1 MDEIRRLENQIKQ
14 LQKELE
20 KQNKEAAK
28 MRQRLS
34 DENLRRLKEYER
46 EMQTSLDQHDRNV
59 QMEYERLLNEY
70 QTSVSIEIQEQQ
82 LAMDV
87 EYQKLL
93 ATTQAKEREWIEKS
107 QQLENLITE
116 LKKNTQEKD
125 QVSAQESNKYMM
137 EAGMAYKDV
146 EKKPHEKFFPK
157 RIKPFHTAICEARTL
172 AKSGL
177 NEAAIAIYISTRS
190 GLNRLGFDVDEQYD
204 EWIRQYTI
212 FKNKVGLLHMQ
223 TADELAFWVN
233 MSSNSN
239 KKTDDLKDEEK
250 EVAKLQVNYW
260 TTGEYGNICKR
271 LAEFAKEISEVEK
284 TSPTEYLKKE
294 ESYDIEVIKKAIS
307 ELDEMSERYK
317 DLSILYKEK
326 YNASCERADWGEMII
341 DFFEGE
347 INLEWIEEE
356 THFKDADSDALVSM
370 DYEQYMS
377 HMYGQEYEKVD
388 TREWLELVFKNSQ
401 DTAIYIYIVPYEKGT
416 HVENRVVLYIDY
428 SGAINDD
435 YSRTIYSHIMESIH
449 LEEDNGVINFAANI
463 NDLKTNMNTTL
474 REAGQSISKKMQ
486 KIH

>member
-34 DENLRRLKEYER
+34 DENLRKLKEYER
-46 EMQTSLDQHDRNV
+46 EMQSSLDQHDRNV

-70 QTSVSIEIQEQQ
+70 QTSISIEIQEQQ

-116 LKKNTQEKD
+116 LKKSTQEKH
-125 QVSAQESNKYMM
+125 QISAQESDKYMM
-137 EAGMAYKDV
+137 QAGMAYKEV

-157 RIKPFHTAICEARTL
+157 RIKAFHTAICEARTL

-212 FKNKVGLLHMQ
+212 FKNKVGLLHIQ
-223 TADELAFWVN
+223 TTDELAFWVN
-233 MSSNSN
+233 LS
-239 KKTDDLKDEEK
+239 TDRNVKRDNLSEDEKNE
-250 EVAKLQVNYW
+250 ARIQINYW
-260 TTGEYGNICKR
+260 SSGEYGRICKR
-271 LAEFAKEISEVEK
+271 LSEFAKEISEVEK
-284 TSPTEYLKKE
+284 TSPTEYLKRE
-294 ESYDIEVIKKAIS
+294 ESYDIEVLKKAIS
-307 ELDEMSERYK
+307 ELDEMSDKYK
-317 DLSILYKEK
+317 DLSVLYTES
-326 YNASCERADWGEMII
+326 YNASCERADWGELII

-347 INLEWIEEE
+347 INLDWIEDE
-356 THFKDADSDALVSM
+356 THFKNADIDTLGSS
-370 DYEQYMS
+370 DYEQYMQ
-377 HMYGQEYEKVD
+377 HMYGQEYIKVD
-388 TREWLELVFKNSQ
+388 TREWLELVFQNSQ
-401 DTAIYIYIVPYEKGT
+401 ETSIYIYIVPYEKGT

-428 SGAINDD
+428 SGVVNED
-435 YSRTIYSHIMESIH
+435 YSRTIYVHIMESIH
-449 LEEDNGVINFAANI
+449 LEEDNGVINFATDI
-463 NDLKTNMNTTL
+463 NELKTNMNTTL

>member
-34 DENLRRLKEYER
+34 DENLRKLKEYER
-46 EMQTSLDQHDRNV
+46 EMRSNLDQHDRDV

-70 QTSVSIEIQEQQ
+70 QRSVNAEIQEQQ

-93 ATTQAKEREWIEKS
+93 ASTQAKEREWIEKS
-107 QQLENLITE
+107 QQLESIITE
-116 LKKNTQEKD
+116 LKKNTQEKE
-125 QVSAQESNKYMM
+125 QISAQESDKYML
-137 EAGMAYKDV
+137 EAGMAYKEV

-190 GLNRLGFDVDEQYD
+190 GLNRLGFDVDEQYG

-223 TADELAFWVN
+223 TSD
-233 MSSNSN
+233 
-239 KKTDDLKDEEK
+239 
-250 EVAKLQVNYW
+250 EVALWINMTSDKSIKVEEISEDEKNEARIQINYW
-260 TTGEYGNICKR
+260 SSGEYGIICKR
-271 LAEFAKEISEVEK
+271 LAEFAKEIAEVER
-284 TSPTEYLKKE
+284 TSSTEYLKEE
-294 ESYDIEVIKKAIS
+294 ESYDIEMLKKAIS
-307 ELDEMSERYK
+307 ELDEMLEKYK
-317 DLSILYKEK
+317 DLSTLYKER
-326 YNASCERADWGEMII
+326 YNASCERADWGELII

-347 INLEWIEEE
+347 INLVWIEDE
-356 THFKDADSDALVSM
+356 THFKEADADVLVAK
-370 DYEQYMS
+370 DYEQYMNLV
-377 HMYGQEYEKVD
+377 YGLEYDKVD
-388 TREWLELVFKNSQ
+388 SREWLELVFQNAQ
-401 DTAIYIYIVPYEKGT
+401 DTVIYIYIVPYEKTT

-428 SGAINDD
+428 SGAVNDD
-435 YSRTIYSHIMESIH
+435 YSKTIYAHIMESIH
-449 LEEDNGVINFAANI
+449 LEEDNGVINFATDVNE
-463 NDLKTNMNTTL
+463 LKTNMNATL
-474 REAGQSISKKMQ
+474 RETGQSISKKM
-486 KIH
+486 KRI